1 MILEQL
7 GVADVATQRIEIDV
21 IPAAAV
27 TTITKLRFSPGNRR
41 ARSVGASGLPSASRQ
56 LIRGGG
62 ALVRLCPLPLCSRWR
77 ERHAMHDRDPTE
89 QFRAPAREPKPG
101 TFHRPAH
108 GFGMKRV
115 REAAEVR
122 LRGPMTGE
130 QKLGE
135 GLRELPLVGNAG
147 AAARRARLAQTDPPP
162 AQAGAT
168 RTTNARSNCS
178 PPARRRAAPN

>member
-1 MILEQL
+1 
-7 GVADVATQRIEIDV
+7 
-21 IPAAAV
+21 
-27 TTITKLRFSPGNRR
+27 
-41 ARSVGASGLPSASRQ
+41 
-56 LIRGGG
+56 
-62 ALVRLCPLPLCSRWR
+62 
-77 ERHAMHDRDPTE
+77 MHDRDPTE

-115 REAAEVR
+115 REAAELR

-147 AAARRARLAQTDPPP
+147 AAAQRARLDQTDPPP

-168 RTTNARSNCS
+168 RTTDARSNCS

>member
-1 MILEQL
+1 
-7 GVADVATQRIEIDV
+7 
-21 IPAAAV
+21 
-27 TTITKLRFSPGNRR
+27 
-41 ARSVGASGLPSASRQ
+41 
-56 LIRGGG
+56 
-62 ALVRLCPLPLCSRWR
+62 
-77 ERHAMHDRDPTE
+77 MHDRDPTE

-115 REAAEVR
+115 REAAELR

-147 AAARRARLAQTDPPP
+147 AAARRANPRAGPDSLADSDSIDIVAAGCGAPSDFKSYELIRRLRKQ
-162 AQAGAT
+162 QLNF
-168 RTTNARSNCS
+168 NALGFVHN
-178 PPARRRAAPN
+178 